1 MQLAEIESLIEH
13 QEAQKRVLG
22 LGKNTITISDDF
34 DQFPIELKEYF
45 ESHSD

>member
-1 MQLAEIESLIEH
+1 MQLTEIQPLIEY

-22 LGKNTITISDDF
+22 FGKNTITISDDF

-45 ESHSD
+45 ESPSI